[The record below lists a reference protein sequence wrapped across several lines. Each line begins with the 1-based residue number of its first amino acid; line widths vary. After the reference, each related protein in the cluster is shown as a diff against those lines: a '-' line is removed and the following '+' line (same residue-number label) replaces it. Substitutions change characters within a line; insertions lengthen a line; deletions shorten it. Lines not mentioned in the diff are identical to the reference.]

1 MWGIRRRGREGFVRA
16 IAVGDCSRLLED
28 DVTIA
33 GCRGRKLIVLV
44 HDEGLAGRC
53 CGCEILMRSG
63 RDGRVR
69 IRLGLPAGAG

>member
-1 MWGIRRRGREGFVRA
+1 MRGRGREGFVRA
-16 IAVGDCSRLLED
+16 VAVGDCSRLLED

-33 GCRGRKLIVLV
+33 GCRGRKFIVLV

>member
-1 MWGIRRRGREGFVRA
+1 MRGRGREGFVRA
-16 IAVGDCSRLLED
+16 VAVGDCSRLLED